1 MANTQAT
8 AVEVES
14 GEVSSSDLS
23 ALSANPFVGLANYKP
38 ETQTNENLIKI
49 SMKAGRSF
57 ASQFEIVGP
66 FVLELKYNR
75 FKVAPRKKGV
85 QLSIDGRMMYWHE
98 FFAEYFDVTARHFQ
112 QLEKQ
117 LREGDKPEG
126 DTPEGE
132 KDDQKQVRPVRIAQ
146 VNQLVVCMD
155 VDGGSE
161 YVYEGGGKLK
171 RTDTP
176 SAYQRDA
183 VLKEINDA
191 TAALK
196 EKRKAMK
203 EKRWFKVGADSRTLS
218 IGSKRDRRKQTV
230 TV

>member
-1 MANTQAT
+1 MS
-8 AVEVES
+8 EVNSPEVNKS
-14 GEVSSSDLS
+14 GEVTSLELS
-23 ALSANPFVGLANYKP
+23 ALGANPFVGLADYNP
-38 ETQTNENLIKI
+38 LTQTDENLIKI

-75 FKVAPRKKGV
+75 FKVQARKKGV
-85 QLSIDGRMMYWHE
+85 QLSVDGRMMYWHE
-98 FFAEYFDVTARHFQ
+98 FFEEYFDVTARHFQ

-117 LREGDKPEG
+117 LRESDKPE
-126 DTPEGE
+126 DDR
-132 KDDQKQVRPVRIAQ
+132 DDQPKQARPIRIAQ

-161 YVYEGGGKLK
+161 YVYAGGGELK

-176 SAYQRDA
+176 SANQQDA
-183 VLKEINDA
+183 ALKEISEA

-196 EKRKAMK
+196 EKCKAMK
-203 EKRWFKVGADSRTLS
+203 AKRWFKVGADSRTLS
-218 IGSKRDRRKQTV
+218 IGSKRDRRKEAV

>member
-1 MANTQAT
+1 MSDANSS
-8 AVEVES
+8 EVRQS
-14 GEVSSSDLS
+14 GEVTSLELS
-23 ALSANPFVGLANYKP
+23 ALGANPFVGLADYNP
-38 ETQTNENLIKI
+38 ETQTDENLIKI

-75 FKVAPRKKGV
+75 FKVEARKKGV
-85 QLSIDGRMMYWHE
+85 QLSVDGRMMYWHE

-117 LREGDKPEG
+117 FRESDKPE
-126 DTPEGE
+126 DDR
-132 KDDQKQVRPVRIAQ
+132 DDQPKQARPIRIAQ

-161 YVYEGGGKLK
+161 YVYAGGGELK

-176 SAYQRDA
+176 SANQQDA
-183 VLKEINDA
+183 ALKEISEA

-196 EKRKAMK
+196 EKCKAMK
-203 EKRWFKVGADSRTLS
+203 AKRWFKVGTDSRTLS
-218 IGSKRDRRKQTV
+218 IGSKRDRRKEAV
-230 TV
+230 SV

>member
-1 MANTQAT
+1 MS
-8 AVEVES
+8 EVNSPEVNNS
-14 GEVSSSDLS
+14 GEVTSLELS
-23 ALSANPFVGLANYKP
+23 ALGANPFVGLADYNP
-38 ETQTNENLIKI
+38 ETQTDENLINI

-75 FKVAPRKKGV
+75 FKVQARKKGV
-85 QLSIDGRMMYWHE
+85 QLSVDGRMMYWHE

-112 QLEKQ
+112 QLEKR
-117 LREGDKPEG
+117 LRESDKPE
-126 DTPEGE
+126 DDR
-132 KDDQKQVRPVRIAQ
+132 DDQPKQARPIRIAQ

-161 YVYEGGGKLK
+161 YVYAGGGELK

-176 SAYQRDA
+176 SANQQDA
-183 VLKEINDA
+183 ALKEISEA

-196 EKRKAMK
+196 EKCKAMK
-203 EKRWFKVGADSRTLS
+203 AKRWFKVGADSRTLS
-218 IGSKRDRRKQTV
+218 IGSKRDRRKEAV

>member
-1 MANTQAT
+1 MSDVNSP
-8 AVEVES
+8 EVNKS
-14 GEVSSSDLS
+14 GEVTSLELS
-23 ALSANPFVGLANYKP
+23 ALGANPFVGLADYNP
-38 ETQTNENLIKI
+38 ETQTDENLIKI

-75 FKVAPRKKGV
+75 FKVEARKKGV
-85 QLSIDGRMMYWHE
+85 QLSVDGRMMYWHE

-117 LREGDKPEG
+117 LRESDKPE
-126 DTPEGE
+126 DDR
-132 KDDQKQVRPVRIAQ
+132 DDQPKQARPIRIAQ

-161 YVYEGGGKLK
+161 YVYAGGGELK

-176 SAYQRDA
+176 SANQQD
-183 VLKEINDA
+183 
-191 TAALK
+191 AALK
-196 EKRKAMK
+196 EITRSNSGAERKVQSDESEAL
-203 EKRWFKVGADSRTLS
+203 VQSRCGFTHAVY
-218 IGSKRDRRKQTV
+218 RQQA
-230 TV
+230 

>member
-1 MANTQAT
+1 MS
-8 AVEVES
+8 EVNSPEVNKS
-14 GEVSSSDLS
+14 GEVTSLELS
-23 ALSANPFVGLANYKP
+23 ALGANPFVGLADYNP
-38 ETQTNENLIKI
+38 ETQTDENLIKI

-75 FKVAPRKKGV
+75 FKVQARKKGV
-85 QLSIDGRMMYWHE
+85 QLSVDGRMMYWHE
-98 FFAEYFDVTARHFQ
+98 FLAEYFDVTARHFQ

-117 LREGDKPEG
+117 LRECNKPE
-126 DTPEGE
+126 DDR
-132 KDDQKQVRPVRIAQ
+132 DDQPKQARPIRIAQ

-161 YVYEGGGKLK
+161 YVYEGGGVLK

-176 SAYQRDA
+176 SANQQDA
-183 VLKEINDA
+183 ALKEISEA

-196 EKRKAMK
+196 EKCKAMK
-203 EKRWFKVGADSRTLS
+203 AKRWFKVGADSRTLS
-218 IGSKRDRRKQTV
+218 IGSKRDRRKEAV

>member
-1 MANTQAT
+1 MSDVNSP
-8 AVEVES
+8 EVNN
-14 GEVSSSDLS
+14 SSELTSPELS
-23 ALSANPFVGLANYKP
+23 ALSANPFVGLANYNP
-38 ETQTNENLIKI
+38 ETQTDENLLTI

-66 FVLELKYNR
+66 FVLELKYKR
-75 FKVAPRKKGV
+75 FKVEARKRGV
-85 QLSIDGRMMYWHE
+85 QLSVDGRMMYWHE
-98 FFAEYFDVTARHFQ
+98 FFAKYFDVTARHFQ

-117 LREGDKPEG
+117 LREGDKPE
-126 DTPEGE
+126 DDR
-132 KDDQKQVRPVRIAQ
+132 DDQPKQARPIRIAQ

-176 SAYQRDA
+176 SANQQDA
-183 VLKEINDA
+183 ALKEISEA

-196 EKRKAMK
+196 EKCKAMK
-203 EKRWFKVGADSRTLS
+203 AKRWFKVGADSRTLS
-218 IGSKRDRRKQTV
+218 IGSKRDRRKEAV

>member
-1 MANTQAT
+1 MTSL
-8 AVEVES
+8 E
-14 GEVSSSDLS
+14 LS
-23 ALSANPFVGLANYKP
+23 ALGANPFVGLADYNP
-38 ETQTNENLIKI
+38 ETQTDENLIKI

-75 FKVAPRKKGV
+75 FNVQARKKGV
-85 QLSIDGRMMYWHE
+85 QLSVDGRMMHWHE

-117 LREGDKPEG
+117 LRDGDKPE
-126 DTPEGE
+126 DDR
-132 KDDQKQVRPVRIAQ
+132 DDQPKQARPIRIAQ

-161 YVYEGGGKLK
+161 YVYAGGGELK

-176 SAYQRDA
+176 SANQQDA
-183 VLKEINDA
+183 ALKEISEA

-196 EKRKAMK
+196 EKCKAMK
-203 EKRWFKVGADSRTLS
+203 AKRWFKVGADSRTLS
-218 IGSKRDRRKQTV
+218 IGSKCDRRKEAV

>member
-1 MANTQAT
+1 MS
-8 AVEVES
+8 EVNSPEVNNS
-14 GEVSSSDLS
+14 GEVTSLELS
-23 ALSANPFVGLANYKP
+23 ALGANPFVGLADYNP
-38 ETQTNENLIKI
+38 ETQTDENLINI

-75 FKVAPRKKGV
+75 FKVQARKKGV
-85 QLSIDGRMMYWHE
+85 QLSVDGRMMYWHE

-112 QLEKQ
+112 QLEKR
-117 LREGDKPEG
+117 LRESDKPE
-126 DTPEGE
+126 DDR
-132 KDDQKQVRPVRIAQ
+132 DDQPKQARPIRIAQ

-161 YVYEGGGKLK
+161 YVYAGGGELK

-176 SAYQRDA
+176 SANQQDA
-183 VLKEINDA
+183 ALKEISEA

-196 EKRKAMK
+196 EKCKAMK
-203 EKRWFKVGADSRTLS
+203 AKRWFKVGADSRTLS
-218 IGSKRDRRKQTV
+218 IGSKRDRREEAV

>member
-1 MANTQAT
+1 MSDVNSP
-8 AVEVES
+8 EVNKS
-14 GEVSSSDLS
+14 GEVTSLELS
-23 ALSANPFVGLANYKP
+23 ALGANPFVGLADYNP
-38 ETQTNENLIKI
+38 ETQTDENLIKI

-75 FKVAPRKKGV
+75 FKVEARKKGV
-85 QLSIDGRMMYWHE
+85 QLSVDGRMMYWHE

-117 LREGDKPEG
+117 LRESDKPE
-126 DTPEGE
+126 DDR
-132 KDDQKQVRPVRIAQ
+132 DDQPKQARPIRIAQ

-161 YVYEGGGKLK
+161 YVYAGGGELK

-176 SAYQRDA
+176 SANQQDA
-183 VLKEINDA
+183 ALKEIREA

-196 EKRKAMK
+196 EKCKAMK
-203 EKRWFKVGADSRTLS
+203 AKRWFKVGADSRTLS
-218 IGSKRDRRKQTV
+218 IGSKRDRREEAV

>member
-1 MANTQAT
+1 MSTSVD
-8 AVEVES
+8 VEVT
-14 GEVSSSDLS
+14 GEVTSPELS
-23 ALSANPFVGLANYKP
+23 ALGANPFVGLADYNP
-38 ETQTNENLIKI
+38 ETQTDESLIKI
-49 SMKAGRSF
+49 SMKAGCSF

-66 FVLELKYNR
+66 FVLELKYKR
-75 FKVAPRKKGV
+75 FKVEARKKGV
-85 QLSIDGRMMYWHE
+85 QLTVDGRMMYWHE

-117 LREGDKPEG
+117 LREGDKPEE
-126 DTPEGE
+126 D
-132 KDDQKQVRPVRIAQ
+132 KDDQPKQARPIRIAQ

-171 RTDTP
+171 RTDTL
-176 SAYQRDA
+176 SANQQDA
-183 VLKEINDA
+183 ALKEISEA

-196 EKRKAMK
+196 EKCKAMK
-203 EKRWFKVGADSRTLS
+203 AKRWFKVGTDSRTLS
-218 IGSKRDRRKQTV
+218 IGGKRDRRNEAV

>member
-1 MANTQAT
+1 MS
-8 AVEVES
+8 EVNSPEVNKS
-14 GEVSSSDLS
+14 GEVTSLELS
-23 ALSANPFVGLANYKP
+23 ALGANPFVGLADYNP
-38 ETQTNENLIKI
+38 ETQTDENLIKI

-75 FKVAPRKKGV
+75 FKVQARKKGV
-85 QLSIDGRMMYWHE
+85 QLSVDGRMMYWHE
-98 FFAEYFDVTARHFQ
+98 FLAEYFDVTARHFQ

-117 LREGDKPEG
+117 LRECNKPE
-126 DTPEGE
+126 DDR
-132 KDDQKQVRPVRIAQ
+132 DDQPKQARPIRIAQ

-176 SAYQRDA
+176 SANQQDA
-183 VLKEINDA
+183 ALKEISEA

-203 EKRWFKVGADSRTLS
+203 AKRWFKVGADSRTLS
-218 IGSKRDRRKQTV
+218 IG
-230 TV
+230 

>member
-1 MANTQAT
+1 MS
-8 AVEVES
+8 EVNSPEVNKS
-14 GEVSSSDLS
+14 GEVTSLELS
-23 ALSANPFVGLANYKP
+23 ALGANPFVGLADYNP
-38 ETQTNENLIKI
+38 ETQTDENLIKI

-75 FKVAPRKKGV
+75 FKVQARKKGV
-85 QLSIDGRMMYWHE
+85 QLSVDGRMMYWHE
-98 FFAEYFDVTARHFQ
+98 FLAEYFDVTARHFQ

-117 LREGDKPEG
+117 LRECNKPE
-126 DTPEGE
+126 DDR
-132 KDDQKQVRPVRIAQ
+132 DDQPKQARPIRIAQ

-176 SAYQRDA
+176 SANQQDA
-183 VLKEINDA
+183 ALKEISEA

-196 EKRKAMK
+196 EKCKAMK
-203 EKRWFKVGADSRTLS
+203 AKRWFKVGADSRTLS
-218 IGSKRDRRKQTV
+218 IGSKRDRRKEAV

>member
-1 MANTQAT
+1 MS
-8 AVEVES
+8 EVNSPEVNKS
-14 GEVSSSDLS
+14 GEVTSLELS
-23 ALSANPFVGLANYKP
+23 ALGANPFVGLADYNP
-38 ETQTNENLIKI
+38 ETQTDENLIKI

-75 FKVAPRKKGV
+75 FKVQARKKGV
-85 QLSIDGRMMYWHE
+85 QLTVDGRMMYWHE

-117 LREGDKPEG
+117 LRESDKPEN
-126 DTPEGE
+126 DR
-132 KDDQKQVRPVRIAQ
+132 DDQPKQARPIRIAQ

-161 YVYEGGGKLK
+161 YVYAGGGELK

-176 SAYQRDA
+176 SANQQDA
-183 VLKEINDA
+183 ALKEITEA

-196 EKRKAMK
+196 EKCKAMK
-203 EKRWFKVGADSRTLS
+203 AKRWFKVGADSRTLS
-218 IGSKRDRRKQTV
+218 IGSKRDRRKEAV

>member
-1 MANTQAT
+1 MSTSVD
-8 AVEVES
+8 VEVT
-14 GEVSSSDLS
+14 GEVTSPELS
-23 ALSANPFVGLANYKP
+23 ALGANPFVGLADYNP
-38 ETQTNENLIKI
+38 ETQTDESLIKI
-49 SMKAGRSF
+49 SMKAGCSF

-66 FVLELKYNR
+66 FVLELKYKR
-75 FKVAPRKKGV
+75 FKVEARKKGV
-85 QLSIDGRMMYWHE
+85 QLTVDGRMMYWHE

-117 LREGDKPEG
+117 LREGDKPEE
-126 DTPEGE
+126 D
-132 KDDQKQVRPVRIAQ
+132 KDDQPKQARPIRIAQ

-171 RTDTP
+171 RTDTL
-176 SAYQRDA
+176 SANQQDA
-183 VLKEINDA
+183 ALKEISEA

-196 EKRKAMK
+196 EKCKAMK
-203 EKRWFKVGADSRTLS
+203 AKRWFKVGADSRTLS
-218 IGSKRDRRKQTV
+218 IGGKRDRRNEAV

>member
-1 MANTQAT
+1 MSDANSS
-8 AVEVES
+8 EVRQS
-14 GEVSSSDLS
+14 GEVTSLELS
-23 ALSANPFVGLANYKP
+23 ALGANPFVGLADYNP
-38 ETQTNENLIKI
+38 ETQTDENLIKI

-66 FVLELKYNR
+66 FVLELKYKR
-75 FKVAPRKKGV
+75 FNVEARKRGV
-85 QLSIDGRMMYWHE
+85 QLSVDGRMMYWHE

-112 QLEKQ
+112 QLEKK
-117 LREGDKPEG
+117 LRECDKPE
-126 DTPEGE
+126 DDN
-132 KDDQKQVRPVRIAQ
+132 DDQPKLKQARPMRLSQ

-161 YVYEGGGKLK
+161 YVYAGGGELK

-176 SAYQRDA
+176 SANQQDA
-183 VLKEINDA
+183 ALKEISEA

-196 EKRKAMK
+196 EKCKAMK
-203 EKRWFKVGADSRTLS
+203 AKRWFKVGADSRTLS
-218 IGSKRDRRKQTV
+218 IGSKRDRRKEAV

>member
-1 MANTQAT
+1 MSDVNSP
-8 AVEVES
+8 EVNNS
-14 GEVSSSDLS
+14 SEVTSPELS
-23 ALSANPFVGLANYKP
+23 ALSANPFVGLANYNP
-38 ETQTNENLIKI
+38 ETQTDENLLTI

-66 FVLELKYNR
+66 FVLELKYKR
-75 FKVAPRKKGV
+75 FKVEARKRGV
-85 QLSIDGRMMYWHE
+85 QLSVDGRMMYWHE

-117 LREGDKPEG
+117 LRESDKPE
-126 DTPEGE
+126 DDR
-132 KDDQKQVRPVRIAQ
+132 DDQPKQARPIRIAQ

-176 SAYQRDA
+176 SANQQDA
-183 VLKEINDA
+183 ALKEISEA

-196 EKRKAMK
+196 EKCKAMK
-203 EKRWFKVGADSRTLS
+203 AKRWFKVGADSRTLS
-218 IGSKRDRRKQTV
+218 IGSKRDRRKEAV

>member
-1 MANTQAT
+1 MS
-8 AVEVES
+8 EVNSPEVNKS
-14 GEVSSSDLS
+14 GEVTSLELS
-23 ALSANPFVGLANYKP
+23 ALGANPFVGLADYNP
-38 ETQTNENLIKI
+38 ETQTDENLIKI

-75 FKVAPRKKGV
+75 FKVQARKKGV
-85 QLSIDGRMMYWHE
+85 QLTVDGRMMYWHE

-117 LREGDKPEG
+117 LRESDKPE
-126 DTPEGE
+126 DDR
-132 KDDQKQVRPVRIAQ
+132 DDQPKQARPIRIAQ

-161 YVYEGGGKLK
+161 YVYAGGGELK

-176 SAYQRDA
+176 SANQQDA
-183 VLKEINDA
+183 ALKEITEA

-196 EKRKAMK
+196 EKCKAMK
-203 EKRWFKVGADSRTLS
+203 AKRWFKVGADSRTLS
-218 IGSKRDRRKQTV
+218 IGSKRDRRKEAV

>member
-1 MANTQAT
+1 
-8 AVEVES
+8 
-14 GEVSSSDLS
+14 
-23 ALSANPFVGLANYKP
+23 
-38 ETQTNENLIKI
+38 
-49 SMKAGRSF
+49 MKAGRSF

-66 FVLELKYNR
+66 FVLELKYKR
-75 FKVAPRKKGV
+75 FKVEARKKGV
-85 QLSIDGRMMYWHE
+85 QLSVDGRMMYWHE
-98 FFAEYFDVTARHFQ
+98 FFAECFDVTARHFQ

-117 LREGDKPEG
+117 LRESDKPE
-126 DTPEGE
+126 DDR
-132 KDDQKQVRPVRIAQ
+132 DDQPKQARPIRIAQ

-176 SAYQRDA
+176 SANQQDA
-183 VLKEINDA
+183 ALKEISEA

-196 EKRKAMK
+196 EKCKAMK
-203 EKRWFKVGADSRTLS
+203 AKRWFKVGADSRTLS
-218 IGSKRDRRKQTV
+218 IGSKRDRCKEAV